1 MQSMSNNAVQVSDL
15 HKSYGDLKAVNGIS
29 FSVEEGSFFAFLGPN
44 GAGKSTTF
52 SILCSL
58 LKRDSGEVL
67 IFDKEPSEARNDIGM
82 VFQENMLDS
91 RLTVRENVT
100 IRGGMYGYGKEDLK
114 DRVEDA
120 ISRSGCGEFA
130 DRLYSKLS
138 GGQRRRADIARALV
152 HSPKLLMLDEPTAGL
167 DPQTRMNIWKNIYD
181 LKEEGTTV
189 FLTTHYMEEAT
200 DADDIVIIN
209 KGTISA
215 HGTPAV
221 LKEQYSSD
229 CLEILPKDASAVE
242 SYLSGKGIAY
252 EMRTDVIRIP
262 LPDTKASLPIV
273 NDLEKDIESFEVRTG
288 TLDDAFIRITGGI
301 EE

>member
-1 MQSMSNNAVQVSDL
+1 MSNIAVQVSDL

-29 FSVEEGSFFAFLGPN
+29 FSVREGSFFAFLGPN

-58 LKRDSGEVL
+58 LKKDSGNVL
-67 IFDKEPSEARNDIGM
+67 IFGKEPSEARNDIGM

-100 IRGGMYGYGKEDLK
+100 IRGGMYGYTKEDLK

-189 FLTTHYMEEAT
+189 FLTTHYMEEAA

-229 CLEILPKDASAVE
+229 CLEILPKDVSAVE

-273 NDLEKDIESFEVRTG
+273 NDLENQIESFEVRTG

>member
-1 MQSMSNNAVQVSDL
+1 MSNIAVQVSDL

-67 IFDKEPSEARNDIGM
+67 IFGKEPSEARNNIGM

-189 FLTTHYMEEAT
+189 FLTTHYMEEAA

-229 CLEILPKDASAVE
+229 CLEILPKDTSAVE

-273 NDLEKDIESFEVRTG
+273 NDLENQIESFEVRTG